1 MSILDQIRELEE
13 QKNKLLEQA
22 RKEAVTKAEVAIAE
36 LNALGFNYRL
46 TGGPSAAG
54 FGKRRTGVRQEVLNT
69 IKGAPEGLS
78 RADLLE
84 KMSAKGDKSAEQS
97 ISNALAA
104 LKKNHTISADD
115 GIYRTVA

>member
-1 MSILDQIRELEE
+1 MSILDQIQQLED

-22 RKEAVTKAEVAIAE
+22 RKEAVTKAETAIAE

-46 TGGPSAAG
+46 TGGPSPAG
-54 FGKRRTGVRQEVLNT
+54 TAKRRTGVRQEVLDT
-69 IKGAPEGLS
+69 IKAAPEGMS

-84 KMSAKGDKSAEQS
+84 KMGAKGDKSAEQS

-104 LKKNHTISADD
+104 LKKNNSITADD
-115 GIYRTVA
+115 GVYKAVA